1 MPEPTY
7 PNIAH
12 GLYFT
17 SVLACFVAAATIAL
31 RRHRYA
37 RTVLGYGLLWAA
49 PIVVAETLFLG
60 FCWILWED
68 GGPVS
73 LEDSI
78 VRDDLVLD
86 SIITIL
92 ARFIG
97 AVLFVVAGMYLA
109 VRSGCS
115 SLPLTRGFERYWKT
129 PGGVPINTHLTRT
142 VLEAVLVAL
151 FSLSFTVF
159 VFSVSHPKES
169 EATRTMMR
177 AIGDGAAANLLLLL
191 KGLVSAPLFE
201 EIVFRHFMQRSIG
214 RLLGGQVRGRA
225 MAIVLAS
232 LFWAFAHAGAVT
244 PEWSKFAQTLG
255 IGLALGWLYDRR
267 GLEGSVLAHF
277 LFNAVTATLV
287 TLFQ

>member
-7 PNIAH
+7 ANIAH
-12 GLYFT
+12 GLYFI
-17 SVLACFVAAATIAL
+17 SVLACFVAAATIAV

-37 RTVLGYGLLWAA
+37 RTVLGYGLLWAT
-49 PIVVAETLFLG
+49 PIFVAEALFLA
-60 FCWILWED
+60 FCWMMWED
-68 GGPVS
+68 AGLTS
-73 LEDSI
+73 LEDAI

-86 SIITIL
+86 SIITTL
-92 ARFIG
+92 SRFIG
-97 AVLFVVAGMYLA
+97 AVLFVVSGMYLA
-109 VRSGCS
+109 VRSGRS

-129 PGGVPINTHLTRT
+129 PGGVSITTPMLRT
-142 VLEAVLVAL
+142 CLEAALVAA

-159 VFSVSHPKES
+159 VFSIAQPKET
-169 EATRTMMR
+169 EATKNMMR
-177 AIGDGAAANLLLLL
+177 AIGEGAAANLLLL

-201 EIVFRHFMQRSIG
+201 EIAFRQFMQRAFG

-225 MAIVLAS
+225 IAIGLAS
-232 LFWAFAHAGAVT
+232 LFWAFAHAGVMD
-244 PEWSKFAQTLG
+244 PEWAKFAQTFG

-267 GLEGSVLAHF
+267 GLEASVLAHF